1 MKNLIIF
8 GFFIIAMILV
18 QFAQAQSVDEIVD
31 KYIAALGGK
40 ENMLSLKT
48 IKMEGTMST
57 QGVDLTLTNTRSH
70 GIGIRLD
77 IEVMGS
83 SNYQVA
89 NTTKGS
95 AFWPVRGMSA
105 PEDMDADQFKSAQ
118 IQMDIQ
124 GALCNYKE
132 KGTTVELVG
141 KETIDGSEAH
151 NLKLTFKNGIVTN
164 YFIDSKT
171 YRLVKSLG
179 KQSFNG
185 TEMEVATSYDDFKQ
199 NADGFWFP
207 YSVITMQ
214 GTINYDK
221 ISTNIPVDES
231 IYKN

>member
-8 GFFIIAMILV
+8 AFFIIAMVLV
-18 QFAQAQSVDEIVD
+18 QFAQAQSVDDIVD

-40 ENMLSLKT
+40 EKLLSLKT

-57 QGVDLTLTNTRSH
+57 QGVDLTLTNTRSQ

-77 IEVMGS
+77 IDVMGS

-89 NTTKGS
+89 NTKKGS

-105 PEDMDADQFKSAQ
+105 PEEMDADQYKSAQ
-118 IQMDIQ
+118 NQMDIQ

-132 KGTTVELVG
+132 KSTTVELVG

-171 YRLVKSLG
+171 YRLVKSSG

-185 TEMEVATSYDDFKQ
+185 TEMEVATSYGDFKQ

-207 YSVITMQ
+207 YTITTMQ
-214 GTINYDK
+214 GTVSYDK